1 MPDELCVSKHVVLC
15 FLLGGNQSYCVRHD
29 QWWREDALQL
39 RQQPELEVDW
49 STANSWVFCG
59 FFTISPV
66 ISQVISRGSFLAGTF
81 VETHQGL
88 LFWKVKM
95 WPPCRSLSWWTSI
108 MACPLAILV
117 ITCFFSQICCEKKRH
132 GAFGAFQAFVT
143 LCRTFIQVLGHIG
156 HIGGA
161 APTPAW
167 ERTNVACMWIIKRP
181 WSLTVALP
189 LPDDG
194 MGRLRKA
201 MKGKKKVYQF
211 INVPSVAYVLRILC
225 SQELKKLMSWSRDL
239 QGAD

>member
-39 RQQPELEVDW
+39 RQQPDLEVDW

-66 ISQVISRGSFLAGTF
+66 ISQVISRGSFLARTF

-117 ITCFFSQICCEKKRH
+117 ITCFFSQICCEKKTARCFWCLSSFRH
-132 GAFGAFQAFVT
+132 T
-143 LCRTFIQVLGHIG
+143 LPHLHPSVGTHWTHWRCGTH
-156 HIGGA
+156 
-161 APTPAW
+161 
-167 ERTNVACMWIIKRP
+167 ACM
-181 WSLTVALP
+181 
-189 LPDDG
+189 
-194 MGRLRKA
+194 
-201 MKGKKKVYQF
+201 
-211 INVPSVAYVLRILC
+211 
-225 SQELKKLMSWSRDL
+225 
-239 QGAD
+239 GADERCLHVDHQEALISDCGTAAAGW